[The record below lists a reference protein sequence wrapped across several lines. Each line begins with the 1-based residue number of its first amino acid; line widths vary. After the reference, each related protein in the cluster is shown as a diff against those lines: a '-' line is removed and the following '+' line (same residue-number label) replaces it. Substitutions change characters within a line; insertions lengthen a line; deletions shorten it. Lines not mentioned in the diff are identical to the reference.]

1 MKGFAIGV
9 AATAIALVLLAF
21 VLPSVDYGGDIVGL
35 ILLAIVFGVVNGL
48 IKPIVKLF
56 SLPITVMT
64 LGLFSIVI
72 NAGLLLFG
80 TVDRLRAVR
89 HRVHDRRLPDRRA
102 VVRRPVLRARRRVR
116 AVDHL
121 DGRGARRPRLTIRGR
136 GPRRSP
142 PSPPTPCGAPPAGSG
157 RPRT

>member
-21 VLPSVDYGGDIVGL
+21 LLPSVEYGGDIVGL

-64 LGLFSIVI
+64 LGLFSVVI

-80 TVDRLRAVR
+80 TWIAYELFGIAFTIGGFPTNGLSIEVLVNALIAALVLSIISTVVGLV
-89 HRVHDRRLPDRRA
+89 VHD
-102 VVRRPVLRARRRVR
+102 
-116 AVDHL
+116 
-121 DGRGARRPRLTIRGR
+121 
-136 GPRRSP
+136 
-142 PSPPTPCGAPPAGSG
+142 
-157 RPRT
+157 

>member
-35 ILLAIVFGVVNGL
+35 ILLALVVGVVNGL

-56 SLPITVMT
+56 SFPITAMT

-72 NAGLLLFG
+72 NAALLLLGTWVAYELFG
-80 TVDRLRAVR
+80 LAFTISGFPTSGLSIDVLISALVAAVVLSIISTVVGLV
-89 HRVHDRRLPDRRA
+89 VHD
-102 VVRRPVLRARRRVR
+102 
-116 AVDHL
+116 
-121 DGRGARRPRLTIRGR
+121 
-136 GPRRSP
+136 
-142 PSPPTPCGAPPAGSG
+142 
-157 RPRT
+157 

>member
-21 VLPSVDYGGDIVGL
+21 VLPSVEYGGDIVGL

-64 LGLFSIVI
+64 LGLFSIVVD
-72 NAGLLLFG
+72 AGLLLFG
-80 TVDRLRAVR
+80 TWIAYELFNISFTIAGFPTSGLSFDVLLSALVAAIVLSIISTVVGLV
-89 HRVHDRRLPDRRA
+89 VHD
-102 VVRRPVLRARRRVR
+102 
-116 AVDHL
+116 
-121 DGRGARRPRLTIRGR
+121 
-136 GPRRSP
+136 
-142 PSPPTPCGAPPAGSG
+142 
-157 RPRT
+157 

>member
-21 VLPSVDYGGDIVGL
+21 LLPSVEYGGDVVGL

-48 IKPIVKLF
+48 IKPIVKLL
-56 SLPITVMT
+56 SLPITAMT

-80 TVDRLRAVR
+80 TWIAYELFGIAFTIAGFPTEGLSIEVLFNALIAAVVLSIISTVVGLV
-89 HRVHDRRLPDRRA
+89 VHD
-102 VVRRPVLRARRRVR
+102 
-116 AVDHL
+116 
-121 DGRGARRPRLTIRGR
+121 
-136 GPRRSP
+136 
-142 PSPPTPCGAPPAGSG
+142 
-157 RPRT
+157 

>member
-9 AATAIALVLLAF
+9 GATAIALVLLAF

-56 SLPITVMT
+56 SLPITAMT

-80 TVDRLRAVR
+80 SWIAYELFDVAFTIAGFPTDGLSIDVLLSALVAAVVLSIISTVVGLV
-89 HRVHDRRLPDRRA
+89 VHD
-102 VVRRPVLRARRRVR
+102 
-116 AVDHL
+116 
-121 DGRGARRPRLTIRGR
+121 
-136 GPRRSP
+136 
-142 PSPPTPCGAPPAGSG
+142 
-157 RPRT
+157 

>member
-9 AATAIALVLLAF
+9 VATAIALVLLAF

-56 SLPITVMT
+56 SLPITAMT

-80 TVDRLRAVR
+80 TWVAYELFGITFTIAGFPPDGLSFDVLLSALVAAVVLSIISTVVGLV
-89 HRVHDRRLPDRRA
+89 VHD
-102 VVRRPVLRARRRVR
+102 
-116 AVDHL
+116 
-121 DGRGARRPRLTIRGR
+121 
-136 GPRRSP
+136 
-142 PSPPTPCGAPPAGSG
+142 
-157 RPRT
+157 

>member
-21 VLPSVDYGGDIVGL
+21 LLPSVDYGGDIVGL

-64 LGLFSIVI
+64 LGLFSVVI

-80 TVDRLRAVR
+80 TWIAYELFGIAFTIGGFPTNGLSIEVLVNALIAALVLSIISTVVGLV
-89 HRVHDRRLPDRRA
+89 VHD
-102 VVRRPVLRARRRVR
+102 
-116 AVDHL
+116 
-121 DGRGARRPRLTIRGR
+121 
-136 GPRRSP
+136 
-142 PSPPTPCGAPPAGSG
+142 
-157 RPRT
+157 

>member
-21 VLPSVDYGGDIVGL
+21 LLPSVEYGGDIVGL

-64 LGLFSIVI
+64 LGLFSVVI

-80 TVDRLRAVR
+80 TWIAYQLFGIAFTIGGFPASGLSLEVLLNALVAAVVLSIISTVVGLV
-89 HRVHDRRLPDRRA
+89 VHD
-102 VVRRPVLRARRRVR
+102 
-116 AVDHL
+116 
-121 DGRGARRPRLTIRGR
+121 
-136 GPRRSP
+136 
-142 PSPPTPCGAPPAGSG
+142 
-157 RPRT
+157 

>member
-9 AATAIALVLLAF
+9 VATAIALVLLAF
-21 VLPSVDYGGDIVGL
+21 VLPSVDYGGDLVGL

-56 SLPITVMT
+56 SLPITAMT

-80 TVDRLRAVR
+80 SWIAYQLFNISFTIAGFPVDGLSLDVLVSALVAAVVLSIISTVVGLV
-89 HRVHDRRLPDRRA
+89 VHD
-102 VVRRPVLRARRRVR
+102 
-116 AVDHL
+116 
-121 DGRGARRPRLTIRGR
+121 
-136 GPRRSP
+136 
-142 PSPPTPCGAPPAGSG
+142 
-157 RPRT
+157 